1 MGCGR
6 VRTLRS
12 GWAAF
17 IWPDCRVYMSKTIQI
32 GELTVEVVRK
42 AIRTMRV
49 TVYPP
54 AGRVR
59 VAVPL
64 RLPEE
69 TLHQFVLSRQD
80 WIKKHQARFAALP
93 PPAALTYST
102 GETHYYQGR
111 PYELRVHAT
120 TSRPRVVLTDEHLDL
135 HIAELATAEERAA
148 ILSAWYRARLKE
160 QIPVLLAHWEPI
172 VGVRTEA
179 WGVKQMRT
187 RWGTCNIRAR
197 RIWLSLELAKKPPG
211 CLAYVV
217 VHELV
222 HLHERLHNARFWGLM
237 DQFMPDW
244 RQHKAA
250 LQANPTGQQ
259 PTGDDAD

>member
-1 MGCGR
+1 
-6 VRTLRS
+6 
-12 GWAAF
+12 
-17 IWPDCRVYMSKTIQI
+17 MSKTVQI
-32 GELTVEVVRK
+32 GELAVEVVRK

-69 TLHQFVLSRQD
+69 TIHQFVLSRQA
-80 WIKKHQARFAALP
+80 WIQKHQARFAALP
-93 PPAALTYST
+93 QPVAVTYQT

-120 TSRPRVVLTDEHLDL
+120 TSRARVVLSEEHLNL
-135 HIAELATAEERAA
+135 YAATDSTPAERAA
-148 ILSAWYRARLKE
+148 VLNAWYRARLKE
-160 QIPVLLAHWEPI
+160 QIPALLTYWEPV
-172 VGVRTEA
+172 VGARAEA
-179 WGVKQMRT
+179 WGVKQMKT

-197 RIWLSLELAKKPPG
+197 RIWLSLELAKKPAG
-211 CLAYVV
+211 CLEYVV

-250 LQANPTGQQ
+250 LQTNPTGQESGG
-259 PTGDDAD
+259 GDDAD